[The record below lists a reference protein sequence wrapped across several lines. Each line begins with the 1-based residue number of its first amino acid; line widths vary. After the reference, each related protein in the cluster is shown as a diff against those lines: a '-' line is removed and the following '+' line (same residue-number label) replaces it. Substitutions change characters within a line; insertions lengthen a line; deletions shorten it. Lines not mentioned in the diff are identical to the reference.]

1 MDIKDNKPVY
11 FKSFLRKK
19 SWEEDEVCQ
28 LDNYINQCLINSK
41 KIVYVRLKYNIW
53 TADLTEMRLLSSFN
67 QNVNYLL
74 CVIDIF
80 NKYAWFKP

>member
-1 MDIKDNKPVY
+1 M
-11 FKSFLRKK
+11 
-19 SWEEDEVCQ
+19 
-28 LDNYINQCLINSK
+28 DNYINQCLINSK